1 MGAQHNEWY
10 AARSMVALADGGDV
24 VEMDDVLMAR
34 ARSIRDR
41 HYGPRVTYSP
51 KVFIP
56 VTRLCRDV
64 CHYCTFAKTPSQL
77 STLYLDMEQI
87 IATVQEGARAGCRE
101 VLLTLGEKP
110 ERRYRAAREWLQTAG
125 FDSTVD
131 YVAAVAKRVLDETGL
146 LPHVNA
152 GTLSRSELQTLR
164 PVAASMGVMLESG
177 AHRLTER
184 GGPHFGSPDKKPF
197 RRWLTLAR
205 AGALRVPMTTGL
217 LVGIGET
224 REERVKDLQ
233 GIARLHRRYGHIQEV
248 IIQNFCA
255 KPGTL
260 MADAQDAALSELL
273 WTIAQARVILPTDV
287 SVQAPPNLSPGQLG
301 RLIEAGIN
309 DWGGVSPVTPDY
321 VNPEAP
327 WPSLSSLRMATA
339 EQHKHLLARLT
350 VYPQYLAAPQWLDPG
365 VRRHALEW
373 ADAEGLVRDD
383 SWRAGVSE
391 QPPQPT
397 TLANRRF
404 DAAVTEALD
413 ACLRGEEV
421 DADGMLSL
429 FSARGADVEAVC
441 AAADQLRQA
450 QVGNVVSY
458 VINRNINYT
467 NVCQYSCRFCAF
479 SKGGG

>member
-1 MGAQHNEWY
+1 M
-10 AARSMVALADGGDV
+10 
-24 VEMDDVLMAR
+24 
-34 ARSIRDR
+34 
-41 HYGPRVTYSP
+41 
-51 KVFIP
+51 FIP
-56 VTRLCRDV
+56 VTQLCRDV

-77 STLYLDMEQI
+77 SALYLEVDEI
-87 IATVQEGARAGCRE
+87 IATVREGARAGCRE

-110 ERRYRAAREWLQTAG
+110 ELRYRVAREWLQKAG
-125 FDSTVD
+125 FDSTVG
-131 YVAAVAKRVLDETGL
+131 YVAAVAQRVLDETGL
-146 LPHVNA
+146 LPHINA
-152 GTLSRSELQTLR
+152 GTLSRRELLTLR

-177 AHRLTER
+177 ALRLTER

-273 WTIAQARVILPTDV
+273 WTIAQARVILPADV

-327 WPSLSSLRMATA
+327 WPSLSALRSATA
-339 EQHKHLLARLT
+339 EQNKHLLARLT
-350 VYPQYLAAPQWLDPG
+350 VYPRYLAAPQWLDRNCLLYTSPSP
-365 VRRHALEW
+365 
-373 ADAEGLVRDD
+373 RD
-383 SWRAGVSE
+383 
-391 QPPQPT
+391 Q
-397 TLANRRF
+397 
-404 DAAVTEALD
+404 
-413 ACLRGEEV
+413 RGSR
-421 DADGMLSL
+421 MPS
-429 FSARGADVEAVC
+429 SA
-441 AAADQLRQA
+441 
-450 QVGNVVSY
+450 
-458 VINRNINYT
+458 
-467 NVCQYSCRFCAF
+467 
-479 SKGGG
+479 